1 MTWGIF
7 DVQGRKTTRY
17 WKPYL
22 MLAGSNQGR
31 QHVRRPCYFSDIF
44 PTLCELTAAKL
55 PEQTLHGRSFAP
67 QLLGGPGHPR
77 EWIHIQ
83 NADNRQVRNS
93 DYMLDN
99 QNQLR
104 RVVELWQEP
113 AKPNEI
119 KEPEKET
126 AARKTLQA
134 VFEALGK

>member
-1 MTWGIF
+1 MCR
-7 DVQGRKTTRY
+7 DGRPPATGNRISCWPGRIK
-17 WKPYL
+17 
-22 MLAGSNQGR
+22 AGSTCEDL
-31 QHVRRPCYFSDIF
+31 VDFSDIF